1 MIYYVFLIIVSL
13 LLLLLLKIQ
22 VEIKVIIKDGKNFSF
37 IIIRFLVFFR
47 LRMNLSLK
55 KDGTSLIA
63 LTLRKIDSDTETKPS
78 FKKGSVNQTSLL
90 QLSTANEAFLFRLNK
105 TGLCPSLIK
114 LLESTKLFKVGVGIR
129 DDIRGLNQLARF
141 KPGRFVELQDVAKN
155 FGIDVFSL
163 KGLAGLMLEVRVSK
177 RQRLSNWEADT
188 LTQAQID
195 YAAIDAWIALR
206 LYEEFVLLDPLYKFK
221 SIVYRN

>member
-78 FKKGSVNQTSLL
+78 LEQFWEAARSFKKFYGSHVGPFRYFKTKVKFSNFSVRSCIGTGDAA
-90 QLSTANEAFLFRLNK
+90 STALTIGSCYAFFTFISRYLYRNYQLQKSKLHILPDF
-105 TGLCPSLIK
+105 TGPFFDLDLDCIINFKFGHIIIAGLK
-114 LLESTKLFKVGVGIR
+114 LLTKKEK
-129 DDIRGLNQLARF
+129 A
-141 KPGRFVELQDVAKN
+141 
-155 FGIDVFSL
+155 
-163 KGLAGLMLEVRVSK
+163 VS
-177 RQRLSNWEADT
+177 
-188 LTQAQID
+188 
-195 YAAIDAWIALR
+195 
-206 LYEEFVLLDPLYKFK
+206 
-221 SIVYRN
+221 

>member
-1 MIYYVFLIIVSL
+1 MENTISKEAIGELPLCQFDGKITLVEDLVEIDEIVDI
-13 LLLLLLKIQ
+13 LLK
-22 VEIKVIIKDGKNFSF
+22 EKVIGF
-37 IIIRFLVFFR
+37 
-47 LRMNLSLK
+47 
-55 KDGTSLIA
+55 
-63 LTLRKIDSDTETKPS
+63 DTETKPS

-105 TGLCPSLIK
+105 TGLCPPLIK
-114 LLESTKLFKVGVGIR
+114 LLESNKLFKVGVGIR

-155 FGIDVFSL
+155 FGINVFSL